1 MGVVLAFWGNSFLKF
16 VIHFVVA
23 VAIIFGGGALLFW
36 AFTSKTPK
44 WLEITAFVV
53 IFIVANIAAW
63 FVKEMEALG
72 IAIIAGCAGASL
84 GFTVC
89 AAAQI

>member
-1 MGVVLAFWGNSFLKF
+1 LKF

-23 VAIIFGGGALLFW
+23 VAIIFGGGSLLFW
-36 AFTSKTPK
+36 AFDSNTPK

-53 IFIVANIAAW
+53 IFILANIAG
-63 FVKEMEALG
+63 FFIKEMEALG
-72 IAIIAGCAGASL
+72 ISIIAGAAGCSL
-84 GFTVC
+84 GFSVC